1 MGSAMALPFS
11 DRGYVVKLVGTH
23 FDDDII
29 SSIKS
34 RNFHPNLNVTLPSN
48 VQGYA
53 HNEISTAL
61 GENPDLILLG
71 VSSAGVSW
79 AIEQLLQKMKRPTT
93 ILMITKGMRAEL
105 SSLIALPDVVLKC
118 LAEKFGVNL
127 PIAAIAG
134 PCIAGELAVRR
145 PTGTTI
151 VSRNQ
156 DLADQLCAELETD
169 YYHPRASTD
178 MTGVEICAAY
188 KNFYAIAVGWAQG
201 NLEKMSEAEN
211 KAKNNNAASIIFD
224 QAVRELMHLT
234 MALGG
239 KSESVWGMPGVGDLY
254 VTCQAGRNSRLG
266 NHLGRGLTYDQVRNG
281 PMQGDTIEGADLG
294 RATGKCLKT
303 MMSQGILNEASMPL
317 TNSLI
322 TALMDEKPLD
332 IQWQKFHRTA

>member
-79 AIEQLLQKMKRPTT
+79 AIEQLLQTMKKPTT

-118 LAEKFGVNL
+118 LSEKFGVNL

-294 RATGKCLKT
+294 RATGKCLKS